1 VTITRIGFVPSAPLL
16 IPDVAGGAA
25 NADELL
31 RAACSRVVADL
42 TQPPTRH
49 VIVLAPALIRS
60 AIRQWPGT
68 ATWTFDGFG
77 VARHLAPTDVAL
89 PWPLGIGAWLLDEA
103 HWDGA
108 RRYVE
113 VGEIDEDIPD
123 RPAPLSLA
131 AEPTAVVAI
140 GDGSARRSEKA
151 PGHFD
156 SRAQDFDDTVAA
168 ALSAGD
174 SRALVGLDGTL
185 AVRVVI
191 AHLALRGGVLCR
203 GVDRPPRR
211 HPMSGHSSRGGRSP
225 VTTSAHSRVGW
236 PSR

>member
-1 VTITRIGFVPSAPLL
+1 
-16 IPDVAGGAA
+16 
-25 NADELL
+25 
-31 RAACSRVVADL
+31 
-42 TQPPTRH
+42 
-49 VIVLAPALIRS
+49 
-60 AIRQWPGT
+60 
-68 ATWTFDGFG
+68 
-77 VARHLAPTDVAL
+77 L

-185 AVRVVI
+185 ADDLWCAGHPVWRAVAAATI
-191 AHLALRGGVLCR
+191 DRR
-203 GVDRPPRR
+203 VDRSVLLS
-211 HPMSGHSSRGGRSP
+211 HTSP
-225 VTTSAHSRVGW
+225 YGVGYFVAEW
-236 PSR
+236 TVRPDGTR